1 MASPTDLE
9 TYQIGRGT
17 VVIEALFGSGLL
29 PTAKPK
35 ILARRN
41 TRGPD
46 PLDLKQRSWP
56 GWHPATC
63 VFVFDGRFK
72 PSVLRMDKTCILRR
86 KGVHHKSLA
95 GVCRRPHVL

>member
-63 VFVFDGRFK
+63 VFVFGGSNPRYCAWTK
-72 PSVLRMDKTCILRR
+72 PASCVEKEYTINPL
-86 KGVHHKSLA
+86 
-95 GVCRRPHVL
+95 